1 MIHSTRNIQ
10 CAYDA
15 YSDMIGWTQNIL
27 GGNKLDYLKWGYN
40 DLYRFIQQRCKDMDS
55 VEFQVPTEHSHPYF
69 VELEFSLPARNWA
82 HGLQGAERTLTHS
95 TRFPFYSAVHAP
107 VDPSRRVARSVYEV
121 SDGYTDF
128 LDKST
133 WLSVSQFKESSRDTR
148 PLGTV
153 LIRDNLMYHLAL
165 LAQGKSSV
173 DRVADTVCES
183 IGFMKPIHNN
193 NMHFMW
199 SGYIDAQTPISAIN
213 TTLDMLTC
221 PDQSGENLCIQYQGQ
236 QRMLN
241 ISRSAGIKVVK
252 NKLSLI

>member
-27 GGNKLDYLKWGYN
+27 SGDKLCYLKWGYN

-55 VEFQVPTEHSHPYF
+55 VEFQCLVERSQPYF
-69 VELEFSLPARNWA
+69 VEMEFSVSARNWA
-82 HGLQGAERTLTHS
+82 HGLQEAERILTQG
-95 TRFPFYSAVHAP
+95 TRFPFYSAVHGT
-107 VDPSRRVARSVYEV
+107 VDPSRRAAKSVYEV

-128 LDKST
+128 LDKET
-133 WLSVSQFKESSRDTR
+133 WLSVSQIKETSRDTR

-165 LAQGKSSV
+165 MAQGKSHV
-173 DRVADTVCES
+173 DRVVDTICES
-183 IGFMKPIHNN
+183 IEFMKPVHND
-193 NMHFMW
+193 MHFMW
-199 SGYIDAQTPISAIN
+199 SGYVDAKSPLEAIN
-213 TTLDMLTC
+213 STLDMLTC

-252 NKLSLI
+252 NRLSLV